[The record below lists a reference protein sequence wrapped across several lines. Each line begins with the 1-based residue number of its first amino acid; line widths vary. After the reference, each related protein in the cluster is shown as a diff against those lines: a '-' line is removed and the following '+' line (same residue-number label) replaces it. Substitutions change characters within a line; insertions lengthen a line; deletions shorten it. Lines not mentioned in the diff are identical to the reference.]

1 MATQCERILK
11 HMQRFGGITPLEA
24 FSDYGIMRLASRIC
38 DLKKQGVQIYTQNV
52 KDKNRYGE
60 TVYYKIYR
68 LAEETK

>member
-11 HMQRFGGITPLEA
+11 HMQDFGGITPLEA

-52 KDKNRYGE
+52 KGKNRYGE
-60 TVYYKIYR
+60 TVHYKIYR
-68 LAEETK
+68 LAEEIK

>member
-1 MATQCERILK
+1 MPTQCERILK
-11 HMQRFGGITPLEA
+11 HMQDFGGITPLDA
-24 FSDYGIMRLASRIC
+24 FADYGIMRLASRIC

-52 KDKNRYGE
+52 KSKNRYGE